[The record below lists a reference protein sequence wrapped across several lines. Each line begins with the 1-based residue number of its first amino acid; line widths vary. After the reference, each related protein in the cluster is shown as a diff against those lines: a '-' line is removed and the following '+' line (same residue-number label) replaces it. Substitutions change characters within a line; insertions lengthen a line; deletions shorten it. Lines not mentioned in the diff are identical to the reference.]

1 MGTGSSNDSHS
12 IALKMR
18 LPDDPSEITAKG
30 QDADRQRSHAEPK
43 ALAPGSRQGLIWHL
57 TFFEWQL

>member
-1 MGTGSSNDSHS
+1 MGTGSSNDFQSV
-12 IALKMR
+12 ALKMR
-18 LPDDPSEITAKG
+18 LPNDPSETTAKG

-57 TFFEWQL
+57 TISEWQL